1 MQALERMRKE
11 VIIEFN
17 KNLKCRK
24 LPIHTLKNVL
34 IFNTGGYMFFETSLL
49 NAPVLRVDDITIREG
64 QNAYLESPI
73 LMTTGADGKC
83 VSFR

>member
-1 MQALERMRKE
+1 MND
-11 VIIEFN
+11 N
-17 KNLKCRK
+17 KN
-24 LPIHTLKNVL
+24 
-34 IFNTGGYMFFETSLL
+34 FNFIGGFIFFETSLL

-73 LMTTGADGKC
+73 MKTTGAEGKC

>member
-1 MQALERMRKE
+1 
-11 VIIEFN
+11 
-17 KNLKCRK
+17 
-24 LPIHTLKNVL
+24 
-34 IFNTGGYMFFETSLL
+34 MFFETSLL

-83 VSFR
+83 VSFRWVRLNRFIIFNFRTKSSNFYFLYLL